1 MEQFVATAHPDAEHL
16 AHLLR
21 QRRSQP
27 AWQTIVDAEI
37 RDRFL
42 TTCAIVVVDMA
53 DFSRLTQTEG
63 IIATLQQI
71 QTMRDLSVPL
81 IQNRGGQLLKVE
93 ADNLYLSFDRA
104 EAALWTMQEL
114 RAHLKV
120 ADIHISVGIG
130 YGEVLRV
137 GDRDLYGHEMNLASK
152 LGEDLAADDEIL
164 LTESAY
170 QALSTQRSQFSSVTR
185 AISDVTFTYYQ
196 LRSDTAP
203 S

>member
-1 MEQFVATAHPDAEHL
+1 MGKISSPVHTEAEQL
-16 AHLLR
+16 AKLLR

-27 AWQTIVDAEI
+27 ARKTELDTEI

-53 DFSRLTQTEG
+53 DFSRLTHTEG

-81 IQNRGGQLLKVE
+81 IQNRGGRLLKAE
-93 ADNLYLSFDRA
+93 ADNLYISFESSDS
-104 EAALWTMQEL
+104 ALQAMQEL
-114 RAHLKV
+114 MLHLKV
-120 ADIHISVGIG
+120 ADIYISVGIG

-152 LGEDLAADDEIL
+152 LGEDLAADNEIL
-164 LTESAY
+164 LTTAAY
-170 QALSTQRSQFSSVTR
+170 QALSAGQAQFTSVTQM
-185 AISDVTFTYYQ
+185 ISDITFTYYE
-196 LRSDTAP
+196 LHSGAEK
-203 S
+203 

>member
-1 MEQFVATAHPDAEHL
+1 MGNFVATGHPEADAL
-16 AHLLR
+16 TQLLR

-27 AWQTIVDAEI
+27 ARQAAVDAEI

-53 DFSRLTQTEG
+53 DFSRLTHAEG

-71 QTMRDLSVPL
+71 QAMRDLSVPL
-81 IQNRGGQLLKVE
+81 IQNRGGRMLKVE
-93 ADNLYLSFDRA
+93 ADNLYISFDHA
-104 EAALWTMQEL
+104 EAALRAMQEL
-114 RAHLKV
+114 RAHLQV
-120 ADIHISVGIG
+120 ADIDISVGIG

-137 GDRDLYGHEMNLASK
+137 GDRNLYGHEMNLASK
-152 LGEDLAADDEIL
+152 LGEDLAKDNAIL

-170 QALSTQRSQFSSVTR
+170 RALSTDQRQFTRVTQ

-196 LRSDTAP
+196 LQESPAR
-203 S
+203 